1 MKRLILL
8 FSVSVLL
15 IVQHLEAQTAV
26 TDTVFLQLYN
36 DSVDLKEVVV
46 KGKRTPVAN
55 SRWSDMSPV
64 ELVTVGGANG
74 DLYQALQTLPGT
86 QVQGESG
93 RLLVRGGSS
102 DETQTYID
110 GMHVLNPYT
119 ATGINSPARGRYS
132 TFMFSGVNLESGGA
146 PLEYG
151 GALSAV
157 PPGRCGPCCRRSGRS
172 TPCWPCPSQRSSAGS
187 SCIPASSPHASR
199 TPVYGGR

>member
-15 IVQHLEAQTAV
+15 TVQHLEAQTAV

-119 ATGINSPARGRYS
+119 ATGINIIRHAGRYS
-132 TFMFSGVNLESGGA
+132 TFMFSGVNRNRAGSVGIRGA
-146 PLEYG
+146 TIGCDYHWRQRIR
-151 GALSAV
+151 ALSI
-157 PPGRCGPCCRRSGRS
+157 S
-172 TPCWPCPSQRSSAGS
+172 
-187 SCIPASSPHASR
+187 
-199 TPVYGGR
+199 

>member
-15 IVQHLEAQTAV
+15 MVQHLEAQTAV
-26 TDTVFLQLYN
+26 TDTIFLQLYN

-55 SRWSDMSPV
+55 SCWSDMSPV

-151 GALSAV
+151 DALSAV
-157 PPGRCGPCCRRSGRS
+157 LPLETRIRALSIS
-172 TPCWPCPSQRSSAGS
+172 
-187 SCIPASSPHASR
+187 
-199 TPVYGGR
+199 